1 MGDDRAVRQ
10 VWLRVGLC
18 TRSSTCNA
26 VNCTQPQASQIF
38 QREVSFLNFSET
50 RACPNKT
57 LCKNPNEH
65 GIFRTYFR

>member
-1 MGDDRAVRQ
+1 
-10 VWLRVGLC
+10 
-18 TRSSTCNA
+18 
-26 VNCTQPQASQIF
+26 
-38 QREVSFLNFSET
+38 VSFLNFTET